1 MVKLLR
7 RDKPARKISSWKSSW
22 LQLGNFGNIGMRSSL
37 KGVVKY
43 FISDQLLYLVN
54 DVINHPRGQLQGAS
68 PRGLSKGPTPRD
80 IIPFGVVDIYV
91 NNFIIENYLR
101 TLKTLVTYHSLY
113 FYSTTRYH
121 ALCSLLTQGNR

>member
-1 MVKLLR
+1 
-7 RDKPARKISSWKSSW
+7 

-80 IIPFGVVDIYV
+80 IMPFGLVYIYI
-91 NNFIIENYLR
+91 NNPINENDLR
-101 TLKTLVTYHSLY
+101 TLTTLIIYHSLY
-113 FYSTTRYH
+113 FYSTIV
-121 ALCSLLTQGNR
+121 SMS